1 VSGIARTLRAVV
13 LLAPLATAAVDAAE
27 TRTADQVSVA
37 ILGLPA
43 PANREAP
50 PPGVPALGRKLFFD
64 ARLSADGKVSCATCH
79 QPDSAFSDGRPVSVG
94 VAGSRGTRN
103 TPSVLNAAFHASQFW
118 EGRRGSLE
126 EQVLDPLVNPVEHG
140 LPGREALL
148 ELLRNDPDY
157 PEEFQRVFGPD
168 SAGITPGNVAAAL
181 AAFVRS
187 LPVGDSPADRY
198 LYGGERAAL
207 SEAERRGLELFRGRA
222 QCAGC
227 HVVGERHA
235 TFSDDGFHSVGTGL
249 HRIAPKLGSLA
260 TRVATMAQE
269 EAQALI
275 SRDPEIAALGR
286 FLVTRDPADIGKF
299 RTPSLRNVALT
310 APYMHDGSVA
320 TLEDAVEG
328 ELYYRGHLQGRPLV
342 LTPAEKADLVLFLR
356 SLTSS
361 SLAVSR

>member
-1 VSGIARTLRAVV
+1 MSGIARRLRAVV
-13 LLAPLATAAVDAAE
+13 LLAPLAAAALDAAE
-27 TRTADQVSVA
+27 TRAADQVA
-37 ILGLPA
+37 PALLGLPA
-43 PANREAP
+43 PVNREAVP
-50 PPGVPALGRKLFFD
+50 AGVPALGRKLFFD
-64 ARLSADGKVSCATCH
+64 ARLSADGKVSCASCH
-79 QPDSAFSDGRPVSVG
+79 QPDNAFSDGRPVALG

-103 TPSVLNAAFHASQFW
+103 TPSLLNAAFHASQFW
-118 EGRRGSLE
+118 EGRRASLE

-140 LPGREALL
+140 LADREVLFD
-148 ELLRNDPDY
+148 LLRNDPGY
-157 PEEFQRVFGPD
+157 PEEFRRVFGSD
-168 SAGITPGNVAAAL
+168 SAGITPGKVAAAL

-198 LYGGERAAL
+198 LYGAEPAAL

-227 HVVGERHA
+227 HTVGERHA
-235 TFSDDGFHSVGTGL
+235 TFSDDGFHSVGTGF

-260 TRVATMAQE
+260 TRISSMRQE
-269 EAQALI
+269 QAEALI

-299 RTPSLRNVALT
+299 KTPSLRNVALT

-320 TLEDAVEG
+320 TLEDAVER
-328 ELYYRGHLQGRPLV
+328 ELYYRSRLQGKPLV